1 MSTRILQILNALG
14 FALVITLNTLA
25 NALPINGYNT
35 GELSDNYPNLFVPA
49 GFTFSIWGIIYL
61 LLLGFVVYQFR
72 RPEGAQR
79 AGFWF
84 FLSCLFNASWI
95 LAWHYLLP
103 GLSLLIML
111 GLLGSLI
118 GIYRNV
124 YAVPAP
130 EGRGFRWWVQLPF
143 SVYLGW
149 ITVAAIAN
157 TTAVLVHLEWN
168 GWGISPMVWTVL
180 MIAVAIGMGLWFTW
194 RQADLFYP
202 LVIIWALIGI
212 IARRS
217 AESAEAAYP
226 AIIIAAAVG
235 IGMLGASVVRK
246 SI

>member
-72 RPEGAQR
+72 KPAGAQR

-103 GLSLLIML
+103 GLSLLIMM

-124 YAVPAP
+124 YAAPAP
-130 EGRGFRWWVQLPF
+130 EGKGFRWWVQLPF

-149 ITVAAIAN
+149 ITVATIAN